1 MKNKIKMKEE
11 LLIWNIDDDDISKF
25 VMKRNLRQLSV
36 LNVIDFSGSSEP
48 LEILSSN
55 YNNPE
60 LVPDIIFLDL
70 NMPIINGFQFL
81 EDFQKINEKIEKSI
95 QIFMVSSSLN
105 SNDVDRAKSIPE
117 VSDYF
122 VKPIELKDLRLLIEN
137 MDKKDNQV

>member
-1 MKNKIKMKEE
+1 MKEK

-122 VKPIELKDLRLLIEN
+122 VKPIELQDLRLLIEN
-137 MDKKDNQV
+137 MDKKYNQV